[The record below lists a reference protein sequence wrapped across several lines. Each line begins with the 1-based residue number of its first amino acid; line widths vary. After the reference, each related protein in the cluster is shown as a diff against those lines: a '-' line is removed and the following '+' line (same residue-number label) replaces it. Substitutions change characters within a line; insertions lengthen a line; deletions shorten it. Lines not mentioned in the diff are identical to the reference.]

1 MPYRAAT
8 ARVSVRAATT
18 DVDVVLVGLPG
29 SGKSAV
35 GRRLAQRHGATFI
48 DIDETIEHDA
58 GRTVPEIFA
67 EDGERTFRALERAA
81 VAALGEPDRDKELRR
96 VIAPGGGSVVDPR
109 NRWHLF
115 RGRVAIWLDG
125 RPEVLAQRLRRS
137 PHVRPLVA
145 GRDPIGTIRSL
156 AAGRERFYAA
166 AHRTNAIAEV
176 SAVVDAAEAI
186 LAEAKA
192 AGSTVLLRAAT
203 RIGSLVIGEGI
214 AAAEVSAALRGL
226 NARRAILVSEPG
238 AWGASGERL
247 AESLTAAGWET
258 FDVLLPQG
266 EDAKR
271 LSVVEDA
278 ARRLAR
284 LRVERGEPL
293 VAIGGGALGDAAG
306 FLAATWLRGVPLIHL
321 PTTLV
326 AQVDSSIGGKTAVD
340 LPEGKNLIG
349 AFHQPAT
356 IVADVAL
363 LRGLP
368 PRHFRAALGEVV
380 KMAMLGDERLFEAL
394 EADGAAIARGDKGAF
409 ESGAIAEIVERAAW
423 AKVEV
428 VLRDERDAEGRAVLN
443 LGHSLGHAFE
453 AAGGFREL
461 LHGEAVAYGLRGAVR
476 IALELERI
484 PPARAKRVERLL
496 TALGLATEPLP
507 YPLATVREA
516 LGADKKHSGGRLHWV
531 LPTADGVAVDADV
544 PPEIVDR
551 VAAGLLAAKGVAA

>member
-1 MPYRAAT
+1 LAP
-8 ARVSVRAATT
+8 AATT
-18 DVDVVLVGLPG
+18 EVDVVLVGLPG

-48 DIDETIEHDA
+48 DLDESIERSA

-67 EDGERTFRALERAA
+67 EEGEAAFRALERGA
-81 VAALGEPDRDKELRR
+81 VAALGEPDRDAEVRR
-96 VIAPGGGSVVDPR
+96 VIAPGGGAILDPR

-176 SAVVDAAEAI
+176 GGVVEAAEEI
-186 LAEAKA
+186 VRA
-192 AGSTVLLRAAT
+192 ATPGDSTVLLRAAT
-203 RIGSLVIGEGI
+203 RIGTLVIGEGI
-214 AAAEVSAALRGL
+214 AAAEVSAALQAL
-226 NARRAILVSEPG
+226 DARRAILISEPG
-238 AWGASGERL
+238 AWAAVGEGLAAELSG
-247 AESLTAAGWET
+247 AGWET
-258 FDVLLPQG
+258 AHVLLPPG

-271 LSVVEDA
+271 LAVVEDA
-278 ARRLAR
+278 ARQLLH
-284 LRVERGEPL
+284 LRVERREPL
-293 VAIGGGALGDAAG
+293 VAVGGGALGDAAG
-306 FLAATWLRGVPLIHL
+306 FLAATWLRGVPLIQV

-349 AFHQPAT
+349 AFHQPAA
-356 IVADVAL
+356 IISDIGVLRAL
-363 LRGLP
+363 PARQL
-368 PRHFRAALGEVV
+368 RAALGEIV
-380 KMAMLGDERLFEAL
+380 KMAALGDERLFQAL
-394 EADGAAIARGDKGAF
+394 EADGPLIARGDAEAF
-409 ESGAIAEIVERAAW
+409 ESGAVAEVVERTAW
-423 AKVEV
+423 AKVEI
-428 VLRDERDAEGRAVLN
+428 VLRDERDAAGRAALN

-461 LHGEAVAYGLRGAVR
+461 LHGEAVAYGLRAAVR

-484 PPARAKRVERLL
+484 PPARAERIERLL
-496 TALGLATEPLP
+496 TALELATQPLP
-507 YPLATVREA
+507 YSLATVRQA
-516 LGADKKHSGGRLHWV
+516 LGADKKHTAGRLHWV

-544 PPEIVDR
+544 PAEVVDR
-551 VAAGLLAAKGVAA
+551 VAAGLLEAGVAA